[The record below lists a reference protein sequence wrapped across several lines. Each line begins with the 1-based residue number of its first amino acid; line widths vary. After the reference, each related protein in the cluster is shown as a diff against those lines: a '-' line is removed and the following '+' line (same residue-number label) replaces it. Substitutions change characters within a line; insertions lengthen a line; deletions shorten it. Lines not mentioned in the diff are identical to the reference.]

1 VTAAEQI
8 DKIQMMKPA
17 FIRTIEMQDA
27 VVISALS
34 HQLGYPATPE
44 ESLRRISAVLQH
56 PDHCAFV
63 AVAGDHVAGWIH
75 GFHTINLESDPFV
88 AIAGL
93 VVDEAHR
100 RMGFGKALVDKVIDW
115 SVLKK
120 CGRVRVRCNAA
131 RKASHLFYEALDFR
145 EMKEQKVFDRQMD
158 KF

>member
-1 VTAAEQI
+1 MET
-8 DKIQMMKPA
+8 P
-17 FIRTIEMQDA
+17 DA
-27 VVISALS
+27 VAISALS

-44 ESLRRISAVLQH
+44 ESLRRISVVLQH

-63 AVAGDHVAGWIH
+63 AVVDEQVAGWIH

-100 RMGFGKALVDKVIDW
+100 RMGFGKALVDMVIDW

-131 RKASHLFYEALDFR
+131 RKASHLFYQAMDFR
-145 EMKEQKVFDRQMD
+145 EVKEQKIFERQVSL
-158 KF
+158 